1 MSNGV
6 PERAAGPRPRHS
18 LPWHSP
24 SRRRRG
30 PRWWFDHSFGL
41 RLLLS
46 LVLAGALLGLVD
58 RWQNCRSL
66 GFARG
71 CLESDPGA
79 VVTIGNIESLSI
91 VAAAFLYLLEG
102 NQRRQRENL
111 AAMDVILACQ
121 QARARLS
128 HARNDALEM
137 LSARG
142 VWLDGLDLSGA
153 HLDDLRAA
161 QGRWRGVQLQ
171 GASLRRAS
179 FQDADLQ
186 GADLRG
192 ADLAGGS
199 LEHADLR
206 QARLEDCDLRHVD
219 LRGAD
224 LRGARL
230 AGARLEGSR
239 LDGADWRDSD
249 LEDAPPPDAAREG

>member
-1 MSNGV
+1 MNRLAGPSG
-6 PERAAGPRPRHS
+6 AGPRPRHS
-18 LPWHSP
+18 LSWWPQI
-24 SRRRRG
+24 RRRRG
-30 PRWWFDHSFGL
+30 LGWWFDHSFSL

-46 LVLAGALLGLVD
+46 LFLAAGLLGLVD

-66 GFARG
+66 RFAHG
-71 CLESDPGA
+71 CLHSDPGA
-79 VVTIGNIESLSI
+79 IVTISNIESLSI

-102 NQRRQRENL
+102 TQRRQRENL
-111 AAMDVILACQ
+111 AAMDVILSCQ
-121 QARARLS
+121 QAHARLS

-137 LSARG
+137 LSSRG

-153 HLDDLRAA
+153 HLDDLRADH
-161 QGRWRGVQLQ
+161 GRWRGVQLQ

-192 ADLAGGS
+192 ADLAAAS

-206 QARLEDCDLRHVD
+206 QARLEDCDLRDVN

-230 AGARLEGSR
+230 AGARLDGSR
-239 LDGADWRDSD
+239 LDGAEWSDSD
-249 LEDAPPPDAAREG
+249 QEHTATADASRDD